1 MSLFHIEE
9 KIALKIWDDIVSR
22 PRYKSSVEA
31 EKNPCIRVA
40 AVYSFKESSAR
51 CGVNDCLKAHSQG
64 FLVITSDE
72 RETNLCET
80 CGQRLMGVAFEEQ
93 KKTLRNQARD
103 REQRIRLNTLLQ
115 QSDTIKNR
123 VRELKK
129 VPYGASWLYRSLTN
143 FRKTYPTDLLAA
155 LRELATRKDGNAILS
170 VLVENNADQARL
182 DQVEQLQGLGIF
194 ATDIREALIGNILK
208 PLIQLEE
215 DAENPGSNPSLAA
228 HCRWADNLDD
238 QFACAE
244 HLVKEGRAFFNTE
257 NLERLKSIP
266 LSQKSTRRVRSLR
279 WNSDEGIAKG
289 K

>member
-9 KIALKIWDDIVSR
+9 KITLKTWGDIANR

-31 EKNPCIRVA
+31 ETNPCIRVA
-40 AVYSFKESSAR
+40 AVYAFKEPSAR
-51 CGVNDCLKAHSQG
+51 CGVNDCLKAHRQG
-64 FLVITSDE
+64 FLAITSDE

-80 CGQRLMGVAFEEQ
+80 CGQRLMGVAFEDQ
-93 KKTLRNQARD
+93 KKTLQNRARD

-115 QSDTIKNR
+115 QSDAIKNR

-129 VPYGASWLYRSLTN
+129 APYGANWLYRSLTN
-143 FRKTYPTDLLAA
+143 FRKTYPADLLAA
-155 LRELATRKDGNAILS
+155 LSELATRKNGNAILS
-170 VLVENNADQARL
+170 VLVEKNADQAGL
-182 DQVEQLQGLGIF
+182 AQVEQLQGLGIF

-228 HCRWADNLDD
+228 YCRWADNLDD

-244 HLVKEGRAFFNTE
+244 YLVKAGRAFFNTG
-257 NLERLKSIP
+257 NFERLKSIP
-266 LSQKSTRRVRSLR
+266 LSQKSARRVRALR
-279 WNSDEGIAKG
+279 WNSDKGMAKG

>member
-9 KIALKIWDDIVSR
+9 KIALKTWDDIVSR

-93 KKTLRNQARD
+93 KKILRNQARD
-103 REQRIRLNTLLQ
+103 GEQRIRLNTLLQ

-129 VPYGASWLYRSLTN
+129 APYGANWLYGSLTN
-143 FRKTYPTDLLAA
+143 FRKTYPADLLAA
-155 LRELATRKDGNAILS
+155 LRELATRKDGSAILS
-170 VLVENNADQARL
+170 VLVENNADRARL
-182 DQVEQLQGLGIF
+182 EQVEQLQGLDIF
-194 ATDIREALIGNILK
+194 ATDIREVLIGNILK
-208 PLIQLEE
+208 PLMQLEE

-238 QFACAE
+238 QFASAE
-244 HLVKEGRAFFNTE
+244 HLVKEGRAFFNKE
-257 NLERLKSIP
+257 NLERLKSIR
-266 LSQKSTRRVRSLR
+266 LSKKSARRVRSLR
-279 WNSDEGIAKG
+279 WNSDEGMAKG
-289 K
+289 Q